1 MNKSLRTANETGMSH
16 GDGMGGRTQNATY
29 QTNKSLLE
37 QPGTVKDKFAHLY
50 VALLLDLGY
59 V

>member
-1 MNKSLRTANETGMSH
+1 MRTANETGKSF
-16 GDGMGGRTQNATY
+16 GEGARTQNATY

-37 QPGTVKDKFAHLY
+37 QPGTVKDKFAHLF
-50 VALLLDLGY
+50 VELAAQKGH